1 MAIRQRQWIYRP
13 GPASRIPDSMKNEI
27 KAKMDEIVET
37 VFKPRYVKPPPKKP
51 RFNYIVDIYT
61 KWHKNCLYFR
71 AKFACP
77 GPNALSPFFED
88 SFTRLAYMANG
99 RFNLA
104 YMRHTGKWWEVFT
117 DLSMEEAFATIRDEP
132 FLHPPG

>member
-1 MAIRQRQWIYRP
+1 MAKIPRQWVYCPR
-13 GPASRIPDSMKNEI
+13 PASRVPDGVKQKVTT
-27 KAKMDEIVET
+27 KAEGIVET
-37 VFKPRYVKPPPKKP
+37 VFKPRYVKPPPRKP

-61 KWHKNCLYFR
+61 KWRKNCLYFC

-99 RFNLA
+99 RFNIA
-104 YMRHTGKWWEVFT
+104 YMRHTGKWCEVFT
-117 DLSMEEAFATIRDEP
+117 DLSMEEAFATIQDEAL
-132 FLHPPG
+132 FHPPG